1 MQSREDTTIYLW
13 LEQKRTY
20 LDVSLSLPA
29 RNGQRLETDGLL
41 TLSFNRE
48 GIKLLRLA
56 FLPTGYLK
64 GGAGAPSSVP
74 ATY

>member
-1 MQSREDTTIYLW
+1 M
-13 LEQKRTY
+13 KRK
-20 LDVSLSLPA
+20 LNHIFVVGIEKDQFACAPSSPCL

-41 TLSFNRE
+41 TLSFNGE

-56 FLPTGYLK
+56 FLPTGYLM

>member
-1 MQSREDTTIYLW
+1 MYLW
-13 LEQKRTY
+13 LEQKGNN
-20 LDVSLSLPA
+20 LDVPLPLHA
-29 RNGQRLETDGLL
+29 RNGQGLETDGLL

-56 FLPTGYLK
+56 FLPTGHLM